1 MIAFIGLGLIG
12 GSMAKALR
20 GFDGMETVCV
30 DRDEK
35 TRVALLSEGVASAVY
50 ADAKDAPI
58 ERASLIVLCLHPE
71 GCVRFLK
78 EHGARVRP
86 GTVVTDV
93 CGVKRPV
100 FAAAREGLAPGAHFV
115 GGHPMAGKE
124 CGGYE
129 NASASLFCG
138 AHYIVVT
145 EGDEDAQAV
154 ALVERM
160 ALSMGCADIIRTD
173 PLTHDRRIAYTS
185 QMMHVLA
192 VAICE
197 QEALFLSYGFEGGSF
212 RGTTR
217 VAALDAALWTDL
229 FWRNRDV
236 LADETQELIEKLSD
250 YVALQRG
257 DSKEALHARL
267 HSASERKE
275 EYNHANGTR

>member
-1 MIAFIGLGLIG
+1 MIVFIGLGLIG
-12 GSMAKALR
+12 GSLAKALR
-20 GFDGMETVCV
+20 GFEGMEAVCV
-30 DRDEK
+30 DRDEA
-35 TRVALLSEGVASAVY
+35 TREALLAEGVASQVY
-50 ADAKDAPI
+50 ADAKDAPL
-58 ERASLIVLCLHPE
+58 EDADLIVLCLHPA
-71 GCVRFLK
+71 GCVRFLE
-78 EHGARVRP
+78 EHGARVKP
-86 GTVVTDV
+86 GAVVTDV

-100 FAAAREGLAPGAHFV
+100 FAAARAHLAQGAEFV

-124 CGGYE
+124 CGGYA

-145 EGDEDAQAV
+145 EG
-154 ALVERM
+154 VEAPWAIERVRRM
-160 ALSMGCADIIRTD
+160 ALHLGCADIIETD

-197 QEALFLSYGFEGGSF
+197 QEALEGSYGFEGGSF

-236 LADETQELIEKLSD
+236 LADETEELIGKLRD
-250 YVALQRG
+250 YAALLRG
-257 DSKEALHARL
+257 DSQEALHARL
-267 HSASERKE
+267 LAASKRKE
-275 EYNHANGTR
+275 EYNHANRTR